1 MQMEY
6 SNLVECPFLNRHFP
20 TKDTRASAARF
31 KVDTD
36 LRWDWSQRCSWVT
49 DKKGKL
55 GPVHG
60 VQGDTHQT
68 HLCNYKNEVS
78 GAFASSCQNSGPY
91 CLTDSKFVSSQT
103 SICSVS
109 LSNTL
114 NLILNRIFL
123 FFPSYHSL
131 LHSLPCKDSS
141 IIEFRECKTFAGWG
155 VSLVSALGLW
165 IIKTTKFMCSL
176 RGMYQLRCVEILI

>member
-91 CLTDSKFVSSQT
+91 CLTDSKFISSQT

-123 FFPSYHSL
+123 FFPLTTHFFIRFPARTVQL
-131 LHSLPCKDSS
+131 LSFVNVKLSQD
-141 IIEFRECKTFAGWG
+141 EGF
-155 VSLVSALGLW
+155 L
-165 IIKTTKFMCSL
+165 
-176 RGMYQLRCVEILI
+176 